1 MIDEIYKLSEQKELQ
16 KRKTYAQANYYLP
29 IFGKIYQEVTGMSYW
44 PNYGKDNAALK
55 DVIRFIRKNDLKVE
69 DFFIW
74 VCKTKSQVIKSSGLT
89 AMNNFKNE
97 YMDYRK
103 KNEF

>member
-1 MIDEIYKLSEQKELQ
+1 MKWWRPVNMKVNLTKSDLKLLMENLHSQYKIHPVITQQVIDELYKLSEQKELQ

-55 DVIRFIRKNDLKVE
+55 DVIRFIRKNE
-69 DFFIW
+69 
-74 VCKTKSQVIKSSGLT
+74 
-89 AMNNFKNE
+89 
-97 YMDYRK
+97 
-103 KNEF
+103 